1 MNMKEI
7 KKKTDVELHTEM
19 QGLSEQLRVFRFDLS
34 GSKIR
39 NVKLGTRLRKDIAR
53 IQTELRQRQN
63 TTA

>member
-19 QGLSEQLRVFRFDLS
+19 QTLSEQLRLFRFDLS

-39 NVKLGTRLRKDIAR
+39 NVKKGTHLRKDIAR
-53 IQTELRQRQN
+53 IQTELRERQN